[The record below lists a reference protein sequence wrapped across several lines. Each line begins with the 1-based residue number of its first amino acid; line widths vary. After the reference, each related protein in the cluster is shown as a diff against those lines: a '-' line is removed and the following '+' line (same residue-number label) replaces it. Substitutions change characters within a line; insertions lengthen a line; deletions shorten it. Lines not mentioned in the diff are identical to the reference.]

1 MSFPSQHFNSS
12 KCCTST
18 LSPASFKGVPGAEDK
33 ELVVGINVG
42 NIAKAY
48 KLEEIQ
54 SAGQIKDK
62 IDKTEITLEFDAE
75 TDKLTV
81 KDQTGNTL
89 DQMILYWF
97 VWKGIHPD
105 AEVYTK

>member
-1 MSFPSQHFNSS
+1 MI
-12 KCCTST
+12 
-18 LSPASFKGVPGAEDK
+18 
-33 ELVVGINVG
+33 VGINVG

-54 SAGQIKDK
+54 SAGQINDK
-62 IDKTEITLEFDAE
+62 IDKTEITLDFDAE

-81 KDQTGNTL
+81 TDQTGKTL